1 MVRVR
6 FYGKMRRIFGDERE
20 MDGKTIEDIL
30 RVLEREREEI
40 KNMREHLIFSI
51 NGREAKASN
60 AVSNEDE
67 VAIFISPTGG

>member
-20 MDGKTIEDIL
+20 MEGKTIEDIL
-30 RVLEREREEI
+30 RVLEREREEV
-40 KNMREHLIFSI
+40 KNLREHLIFSI
-51 NGREAKASN
+51 NGREAKVSN
-60 AVSNEDE
+60 AVNNEDE

>member
-30 RVLEREREEI
+30 RVLEREREEV
-40 KNMREHLIFSI
+40 KNLREHLIFSI
-51 NGREAKASN
+51 NGREPKVSS
-60 AVSNEDE
+60 AVSNDDD
-67 VAIFISPTGG
+67 VTIFISPTGG

>member
-30 RVLEREREEI
+30 RVLEREREEV
-40 KNMREHLIFSI
+40 KNLREHLIFSI
-51 NGREAKASN
+51 NGREAKVSN
-60 AVSNEDE
+60 AVNNEDE